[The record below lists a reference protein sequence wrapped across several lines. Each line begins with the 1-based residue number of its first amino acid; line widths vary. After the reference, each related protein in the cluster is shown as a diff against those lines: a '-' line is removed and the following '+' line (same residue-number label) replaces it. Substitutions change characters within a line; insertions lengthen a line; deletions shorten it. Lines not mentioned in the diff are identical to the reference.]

1 MTERKPFF
9 HLFRGLLA
17 VLFALAILLLCF
29 FLASLF
35 LHVQEYTIQAR
46 VLAPMRIVHLSDLH
60 NAQFGDHNRTLV
72 EAVKRQRPDLI
83 VMSGDMLNRDEENT
97 EIVTSLIADLADIA
111 PVYYGYGNHEKTWE
125 RRFRRDLRPV
135 LEAAGAVVV
144 DNDYV
149 DLELAGTEVRIGG
162 YMGFYPVPKMTTL
175 NPAQQEAELA
185 FIQDFENTER
195 LKLLIN
201 HIPTG
206 MIDWRYADD
215 NLVDLV
221 FSGHY
226 HGGVMRIPILDQGL
240 YAPYVGW
247 FPPFTKGVFTGEQA
261 TCVLS
266 PGLGSEYHIPRL
278 NNPPE
283 IVVVDLVPICR

>member
-97 EIVTSLIADLADIA
+97 GIVTS
-111 PVYYGYGNHEKTWE
+111 
-125 RRFRRDLRPV
+125 
-135 LEAAGAVVV
+135 
-144 DNDYV
+144 
-149 DLELAGTEVRIGG
+149 
-162 YMGFYPVPKMTTL
+162 
-175 NPAQQEAELA
+175 
-185 FIQDFENTER
+185 
-195 LKLLIN
+195 
-201 HIPTG
+201 
-206 MIDWRYADD
+206 
-215 NLVDLV
+215 
-221 FSGHY
+221 
-226 HGGVMRIPILDQGL
+226 
-240 YAPYVGW
+240 
-247 FPPFTKGVFTGEQA
+247 
-261 TCVLS
+261 
-266 PGLGSEYHIPRL
+266 
-278 NNPPE
+278 
-283 IVVVDLVPICR
+283 